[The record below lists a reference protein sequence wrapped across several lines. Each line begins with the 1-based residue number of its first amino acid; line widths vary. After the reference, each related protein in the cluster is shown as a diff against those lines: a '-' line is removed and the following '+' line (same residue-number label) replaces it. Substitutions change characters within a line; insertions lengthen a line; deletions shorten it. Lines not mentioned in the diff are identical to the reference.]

1 MNLRKECRN
10 YVNTVDRSS
19 GASPFWRDCVQIY
32 KKADAN
38 NGDFWMFMNKA
49 NEGENT
55 LVKHGTCAFG
65 VHVHKG
71 HGPLGSLGLVG
82 YQDILEV
89 LMATERMAAATWAAN
104 DNRLEKGKFESLDG
118 KQITRRLR
126 DDARVQT
133 LGLAFTTT
141 TALPTTDLELSSLSP
156 PPPPS
161 TLTTTNNTTTDLN
174 ITESAH
180 PILATRGEQWECK
193 DYSETIVESS
203 RGLGSPRWGDCL
215 KMYSNV
221 AYNGAGWRYPN
232 WNGGG
237 HQELAHELT
246 CAFGVRVLAG
256 QHPQGTWAK
265 VGDRDLKEIMQRI
278 REVKNGGKEIGEEV
292 RLKAS
297 GKMMCYIASPLIKK
311 LWRVE
316 WDLYKYC
323 PQYTGYICG

>member
-1 MNLRKECRN
+1 MIITTLFFRTVTHFALLGLATINTTTAVPVEVEIIQHSSNSSTNSSTNSNSTGTHHPLHVARGMNLRKECRN

-19 GASPFWRDCVQIY
+19 GASPLWRDCVQIY

-126 DDARVQT
+126 DDARVQSKGDMDCHHWM
-133 LGLAFTTT
+133 LH
-141 TALPTTDLELSSLSP
+141 D
-156 PPPPS
+156 
-161 TLTTTNNTTTDLN
+161 
-174 ITESAH
+174 
-180 PILATRGEQWECK
+180 
-193 DYSETIVESS
+193 ETF
-203 RGLGSPRWGDCL
+203 W
-215 KMYSNV
+215 
-221 AYNGAGWRYPN
+221 
-232 WNGGG
+232 
-237 HQELAHELT
+237 
-246 CAFGVRVLAG
+246 
-256 QHPQGTWAK
+256 
-265 VGDRDLKEIMQRI
+265 
-278 REVKNGGKEIGEEV
+278 
-292 RLKAS
+292 
-297 GKMMCYIASPLIKK
+297 
-311 LWRVE
+311 VE
-316 WDLYKYC
+316 WGLYRS
-323 PQYTGYICG
+323 